1 MSQTKSVY
9 NFNAGPAMLPQDVME
24 IAREEFLNYR
34 NSGMSVMEMSHRGD
48 HFQEI
53 LDKAELNLRK
63 LLEISDDYE
72 IAFFPGG
79 ATLHFSSI
87 PQNFL
92 LGNESG
98 AYFLTG
104 VWAKKAREEAVKLGF
119 QTEIIYDGKDN
130 NYTHIPESFNEYSL
144 KNHKYIYITSNNTI
158 YGSRFIQ
165 FPKEKNTPLIAD
177 MTSDLLSRK
186 INVNDFGYIFAGAQ
200 KNIGP
205 SGLTVG
211 IIRKDLLEIPK
222 KPLPVLLDY
231 KVYFK
236 NKSLY
241 NTPPTY
247 SIYIAGLV
255 FEWCIKMGGIE
266 KLEALNEKKAHLL
279 YDFIDNS
286 GFYNCP
292 VEKYARS
299 IMNIVFRL
307 NDVKLEKKFNEEALK
322 YNLIGLPG
330 HRDAGGLRASIYNA
344 MPIEGVENLIKF
356 MKYFQENNT

>member
-1 MSQTKSVY
+1 MSQIKNVF
-9 NFNAGPAMLPQDVME
+9 NFNAGPAMLPKEVME
-24 IAREEFLNYR
+24 IAKEEFLNYQ
-34 NSGMSVMEMSHRGD
+34 NSGMSIMEMSHRGD
-48 HFQEI
+48 HFQDI

-63 LLEISDDYE
+63 LLDISNDYE

-92 LGNESG
+92 LENESG

-104 VWAKKAREEAVKLGF
+104 VWAKKAKEEATKLGF
-119 QTEIIYDGKDN
+119 KTEILYDGKDS
-130 NYTHIPESFNEYSL
+130 NYTHIPNVFDESLL

-165 FPKEKNTPLIAD
+165 FPRASNIPLIAD

-186 INVNDFGYIFAGAQ
+186 INVNDFGFIFAGAQ

-211 IIRKDLLEIPK
+211 IIRKDLLEFPK
-222 KPLPVLLDY
+222 KPIPVLLDY

-266 KLEALNEKKAHLL
+266 KLEAINEKKAQLL

-286 GFYNCP
+286 GFYNAP
-292 VEKYARS
+292 VEKNARS
-299 IMNIVFRL
+299 TMNVVFRL
-307 NDVKLEKKFNEEALK
+307 NDVKLEKVFNEEALK
-322 YNLIGLPG
+322 NNLVGLPG

-344 MPIEGVENLIKF
+344 MPIEGVENLIMF
-356 MKYFQENNT
+356 MIHFQENNK